1 MLKLRYVIFIIFFSF
16 CSREVIIV
24 EESKDFEITAPVFTS
39 RIQSEINI
47 NSYSSSFW
55 KKDEK
60 NQLVQENG
68 KYVDQQ
74 GSYKRE
80 NTFLNSDTLFLIMD
94 PWTDMDSEFLN
105 NRHKKIVKNSI
116 RPLVDLLVENDFNVI
131 VFTNDCERR
140 ERSFN
145 CDIGTLQEYV
155 DEGKISKFYH
165 DDWVSS
171 TYFNEFLKINKISN
185 LVYLGFNS
193 NQCIINRHVGMI
205 PLRLVNGNINLFII
219 PEASAAIEYADDWDS
234 DIAHKSTLDLISS
247 WLGELIYLEDLLD
260 EL

>member
-1 MLKLRYVIFIIFFSF
+1 MLKLRYFIFIIFLSF

-24 EESKDFEITAPVFTS
+24 EESTGYEITAPIFTS

-55 KKDEK
+55 KKDK
-60 NQLVQENG
+60 NNQLIQENG
-68 KYVDQQ
+68 KYVHEQ
-74 GSYKRE
+74 SLYKRE
-80 NTFLNSDTLFLIMD
+80 NTFSNSDTLFLIMD

-105 NRHKKIVKNSI
+105 KRNKEILESSI
-116 RPLVDLLVENDFNVI
+116 IPMVDLLVENDFNVI
-131 VFTNDCERR
+131 VFTNDCNRR

-145 CDIGTLQEYV
+145 CDIGTLQDYV
-155 DEGKISKFYH
+155 NEEKISKFYH
-165 DDWVSS
+165 DDWISS
-171 TYFNEFLKINKISN
+171 TYFNEFLKINKINN

-193 NQCIINRHVGMI
+193 NQYIINRHVGMI

-219 PEASAAIEYADDWDS
+219 PEVSAAIEYGNDWDS
-234 DIAHKSTLDLISS
+234 DIAHKSIDLISS
-247 WLGELIYLEDLLD
+247 WLGELICLEDLLS

>member
-1 MLKLRYVIFIIFFSF
+1 MLKLRYFIFIIFLSF

-24 EESKDFEITAPVFTS
+24 EESTGYEITAPIFTS

-55 KKDEK
+55 KKDK
-60 NQLVQENG
+60 NNQLIQENG
-68 KYVDQQ
+68 KYVHEQ
-74 GSYKRE
+74 SLYKRE
-80 NTFLNSDTLFLIMD
+80 NTFSNSDTLFLIMD

-105 NRHKKIVKNSI
+105 KRNKEILESSI
-116 RPLVDLLVENDFNVI
+116 IPMVDLLVENDFNVI
-131 VFTNDCERR
+131 VFTNDCNRR

-145 CDIGTLQEYV
+145 CDIGTLQDYV
-155 DEGKISKFYH
+155 NEEKISKFYH
-165 DDWVSS
+165 DDWISS
-171 TYFNEFLKINKISN
+171 TYFNEFLKINKINN

-219 PEASAAIEYADDWDS
+219 PEASAAIEYGNDWDS

-247 WLGELIYLEDLLD
+247 WLGELIYLEDLLS

>member
-1 MLKLRYVIFIIFFSF
+1 MLKLRYFIFIIFLSF

-24 EESKDFEITAPVFTS
+24 EESTGYEITAPIFTS

-55 KKDEK
+55 KKDK
-60 NQLVQENG
+60 NNQLIQENG
-68 KYVDQQ
+68 KYVHEQ
-74 GSYKRE
+74 SLYKRE
-80 NTFLNSDTLFLIMD
+80 NTFSNSDTLFLIMD

-105 NRHKKIVKNSI
+105 KRNKEILESSI
-116 RPLVDLLVENDFNVI
+116 IPMVDLLVENDFNVI
-131 VFTNDCERR
+131 VFTNDCNRR

-145 CDIGTLQEYV
+145 CDIGSLQDYV
-155 DEGKISKFYH
+155 NEEKISKFYH
-165 DDWVSS
+165 DDWISS
-171 TYFNEFLKINKISN
+171 TYFNEFLKINKINN

-219 PEASAAIEYADDWDS
+219 PEASAAIEYGNDWDS

-247 WLGELIYLEDLLD
+247 WLGELIYLEDLLS